1 MKYDRD
7 GKIVMP
13 GYHLI
18 LLLLWSRVRRQKR
31 RDHECEAKLAVIGS
45 PKKRKSAEATALVE
59 RTLV

>member
-18 LLLLWSRVRRQKR
+18 LLPLWSRIRRQKR
-31 RDHECEAKLAVIGS
+31 KDHECKESLSCYTVS
-45 PKKRKSAEATALVE
+45 KKKNAEATALVE